1 MNKTFQTVTFG
12 KDPELK
18 TYGTD
23 GNGKICTF
31 SGAVKKRFT
40 KEGESDTVWSNYVA
54 FGKTAEFIFKY
65 FKKGSK
71 ALIESELD
79 NNNYEKDGVKHYG
92 YKLIVNSIEFYG
104 KKEDSS
110 ATPNDSPSA
119 TSTKSESKPA
129 TASYDEYDDF

>member
-1 MNKTFQTVTFG
+1 MNKTIQTITFG

-23 GNGKICTF
+23 GKICTF
-31 SGAVKKRFT
+31 SGATKKRFA

-54 FGKTAEFIFKY
+54 FGKTAEFIAKY

-71 ALIESELD
+71 ALVESELD

-92 YKLIVNSIEFYG
+92 YKLIVNNIEFFG
-104 KKEDSS
+104 KKEDGNVSNDTS
-110 ATPNDSPSA
+110 APTESN
-119 TSTKSESKPA
+119 TKTESKSKA
-129 TASYDEYDDF
+129 TSYDEYDDF